1 MRHRVAAVLVPEP
14 SNPYVNAV
22 RVDIESQTVGYL
34 ERSDASTYLPGLLRL
49 MAERTGP
56 IGLAG
61 VIVGGGQRHDGPG
74 YLGVWLE
81 QDRRH
86 FGLSSSTE
94 RRSTLPQSRPST
106 PMRTG
111 FSEAWLAELDND
123 SYELTWYSELP
134 EPDQPAIQALRA
146 TGYRSGPYR
155 SPPPVRRARAAALSA
170 PRGRR
175 RWAGCL
181 R

>member
-61 VIVGGGQRHDGPG
+61 VIVGGGQRRDGPG
-74 YLGVWLE
+74 SWACGSNRTDGTSASAR
-81 QDRRH
+81 Q
-86 FGLSSSTE
+86 
-94 RRSTLPQSRPST
+94 QS
-106 PMRTG
+106 
-111 FSEAWLAELDND
+111 
-123 SYELTWYSELP
+123 
-134 EPDQPAIQALRA
+134 
-146 TGYRSGPYR
+146 
-155 SPPPVRRARAAALSA
+155 AAALCRRVDRP
-170 PRGRR
+170 PRCGPASRKR
-175 RWAGCL
+175 G
-181 R
+181 

>member
-81 QDRRH
+81 
-86 FGLSSSTE
+86 
-94 RRSTLPQSRPST
+94 
-106 PMRTG
+106 
-111 FSEAWLAELDND
+111 
-123 SYELTWYSELP
+123 
-134 EPDQPAIQALRA
+134 
-146 TGYRSGPYR
+146 
-155 SPPPVRRARAAALSA
+155 
-170 PRGRR
+170 
-175 RWAGCL
+175 
-181 R
+181 